1 MPNDIATTANLATSS
16 QRLPRTVETMM
27 AEALSRQAWWQ
38 PRLLSDLLVETE
50 PQDIPTAVELHAAIA
65 TLTVPPVGKAHVR
78 DCMARL
84 SLAFEGVSK
93 LSDAAQRARCEVW
106 REANGD
112 LGEELWN
119 EATLW
124 CLRNHKFAAMPTPA
138 DFRRVVIDSFFRK
151 KNKLDLCRRLLDE
164 VEAWRRRQPDPEEEE
179 RRRFRRESE
188 VIRSGPPDQAR
199 RIQARRLRGIIAG
212 YRKLGWAS
220 LAAASEAEL
229 DKIERQQRAAGETV
243 GETGHEI
250 EGERP

>member
-1 MPNDIATTANLATSS
+1 
-16 QRLPRTVETMM
+16 M
-27 AEALSRQAWWQ
+27 AEALSLRGSEHAWWQ
-38 PRLLSDLLVETE
+38 SGMLSELLVETE

-112 LGEELWN
+112 LGEDLWN

-138 DFRRVVIDSFFRK
+138 EFRRVVIDSFFRK
-151 KNKLDLCRRLLDE
+151 QNKLDLCRRLLDE
-164 VEAWRRRQPDPEEEE
+164 VEAWRRRQPDPAEEE
-179 RRRFRRESE
+179 RRRFRRENE
-188 VIRSGPPDQAR
+188 VLRTGPPDQVR
-199 RIQARRLRGIIAG
+199 RIQARRLRGIIAS
-212 YRKLGWAS
+212 YHKCGWAS
-220 LAAASEAEL
+220 RATASQAEL
-229 DKIERQQRAAGETV
+229 DEIERQQREAGELV
-243 GETGHEI
+243 GETGHEM
-250 EGERP
+250 EGEPQ